1 MEKLDVVAARPQV
14 ASEESAEAQ
23 NGSARIWLYD
33 VDGEDAPIRL
43 GEGEIPEPTDEQIL
57 WVDVDLESTDALAP
71 LWDRL
76 GIADRIAKL
85 DTTRQRPQL
94 DQHDGLTQ
102 LNVLALKPEGEFE
115 TVPLHCLVSS
125 NWIVT
130 LHVGEL
136 DLVDEFNKPLHGE
149 TRLGALDGP
158 GFLAMMLDWQLNGYF
173 QAVEDVQTDID
184 HLDER
189 LLQHSPDE
197 EALLTELLG
206 LRRRVRKLRQTL
218 VPHREVLSLLSN
230 PDSDLVVG
238 SDASAKYQRVSERLE
253 RALDAVDTSREM
265 IVGSFDVFMSR
276 TAQATNEIM
285 KRLTL
290 VSVLLLPAAAIAGI
304 MGMNFKVPLFDLPWM
319 FWVTIGAML
328 TLAGSTLVA
337 ARRWGWI

>member
-1 MEKLDVVAARPQV
+1 MNARPEV
-14 ASEESAEAQ
+14 VSEKSEAASE
-23 NGSARIWLYD
+23 NGGVRLWLYD
-33 VDGEDAPIRL
+33 VDGEDAPIQLDRDA
-43 GEGEIPEPTDEQIL
+43 ITDPTDEQIL
-57 WVDVDLESTDALAP
+57 WVDASLDLTDELTS

-76 GIADRIAKL
+76 GIADRIANL
-85 DTTRQRPQL
+85 DTTRRRPQL
-94 DQHDGLTQ
+94 DTHNGLIQ
-102 LNVLALKPEGEFE
+102 LNVLALKPDAEFK

-130 LHVGEL
+130 LHEGEL
-136 DLVDEFNKPLHGE
+136 DLVDAFNRPLHGD

-158 GFLAMMLDWQLNGYF
+158 GFLAMVLDWQLNTYF
-173 QAVEDVQTDID
+173 QAIEDLQTEID

-189 LLQHSPDE
+189 LLQHAPDE
-197 EALLTELLG
+197 EALLTALLV
-206 LRRRVRKLRQTL
+206 LRRRVRQIRQTL
-218 VPHREVLSLLSN
+218 APHREVLGLLSN

-238 SDASAKYQRVSERLE
+238 SDASTKYQRVSERLE

-265 IVGSFDVFMSR
+265 IVGSFDVFMTR

-319 FWVTIGAML
+319 FWVTVGVMV
-328 TLAGSTLVA
+328 TLATSTLVA